1 MFKPQQ
7 KLPPLVLAG
16 FDPRAF
22 SPRKSSVGIHGP
34 RQAPRQLPWM
44 PGTRPG
50 VNDQGLFRVHYE
62 IASEG

>member
-1 MFKPQQ
+1 MFKLQQ

-16 FDPRAF
+16 FGPRAF
-22 SPRKSSVGIHGP
+22 SPRTSSVGI
-34 RQAPRQLPWM
+34 QAPRQLPWM

-50 VNDQGLFRVHYE
+50 VNDQGLFRVHYQ